1 MMRRVARLWAVSA
14 EIFEG
19 GGSVRITRRIR
30 FVLNA
35 LLAYRSVEPLLEASK
50 QGPLGQLMTCR
61 PETIGAVIWPYQ
73 CSSWDAQT
81 RLARIQEHYA
91 ALEKMSGPINFP
103 VHGRLVLLDL
113 KEIREGL
120 VVVLDQPKWFMR
132 EGQITINL
140 FQGDGR
146 IYSLSFSFFCHGTS
160 LAAFV
165 GAIQG
170 RDIEGIND
178 EYRELT
184 KAAHGLRPRDLLLEA
199 FRMLCTELGVGKIF
213 AVADQYR
220 HHRHSYFGKAEEK
233 LGANYD
239 EIWSDRG
246 GVRVDPTC
254 YELEVRGQ
262 DRDLATVS
270 PKKRSMYRRRSEMLA
285 RLRIQVHERYGETSA
300 NEEGGDERKA
310 EFSLYGRSPGP

>member
-19 GGSVRITRRIR
+19 GGSIRISRRIR

-91 ALEKMSGPINFP
+91 VLEKMSGPISFP

-120 VVVLDQPKWFMR
+120 VVILDQPKWFMR

-140 FQGDGR
+140 FQ
-146 IYSLSFSFFCHGTS
+146 
-160 LAAFV
+160 
-165 GAIQG
+165 
-170 RDIEGIND
+170 
-178 EYRELT
+178 
-184 KAAHGLRPRDLLLEA
+184 
-199 FRMLCTELGVGKIF
+199 
-213 AVADQYR
+213 
-220 HHRHSYFGKAEEK
+220 
-233 LGANYD
+233 
-239 EIWSDRG
+239 
-246 GVRVDPTC
+246 
-254 YELEVRGQ
+254 
-262 DRDLATVS
+262 
-270 PKKRSMYRRRSEMLA
+270 
-285 RLRIQVHERYGETSA
+285 
-300 NEEGGDERKA
+300 
-310 EFSLYGRSPGP
+310 